1 LVEAILQE
9 QLKTDVVQAS
19 FVKLFK
25 RFCDELLAVE
35 IDIEDS
41 ETIAFVE
48 KALCELEFS
57 FQADTCNFDYM
68 ECVRA
73 IDKNEIFV
81 NNELLVQFFKSMG
94 GENENMYR
102 YLILVKSIHE
112 IAHLL
117 TPLFLERCHTIKIN
131 GTSNRQ
137 QKRQKVS
144 TFTPM
149 RIGKKRVKGGSTK
162 ARSGDAGYGLEEALL
177 GGRLFHAH
185 LKGSLFNLH
194 SLYVSK
200 FEAGHVNPYE
210 SHAVDCEFFKKMIFS
225 SSTSTSSSS
234 SSSSTSSSPLH
245 TAAYFPPPLVTEELD
260 DGSFEADVKFSAN
273 VFLGKDT
280 YTNSCVR

>member
-1 LVEAILQE
+1 
-9 QLKTDVVQAS
+9 
-19 FVKLFK
+19 
-25 RFCDELLAVE
+25 
-35 IDIEDS
+35 
-41 ETIAFVE
+41 
-48 KALCELEFS
+48 
-57 FQADTCNFDYM
+57 M

-81 NNELLVQFFKSMG
+81 NNELLFQFFKSMG

-117 TPLFLERCHTIKIN
+117 TPLFLKRCHSIKSN

-144 TFTPM
+144 TFTPT

-185 LKGSLFNLH
+185 LKGSFFNLH

-200 FEAGHVNPYE
+200 FEGGHVDPYE
-210 SHAVDCEFFKKMIFS
+210 SHAVDCEFFKNMIFS
-225 SSTSTSSSS
+225 SCST
-234 SSSSTSSSPLH
+234 SSSSTSSSSYSTSTSPLH
-245 TAAYFPPPLVTEELD
+245 TAAYFPPPLVTEKMD
-260 DGSFEADVKFSAN
+260 VGSFAADVKFSAN